1 MHNQGNRSVNAPRE
15 VARRGFLRGGVVGG
29 LAYAAWGLSGRVVA
43 DDSVVP
49 SVPSILRLAPTLEG
63 QSSPVITALAIDPS
77 GRYAVAAGDD
87 HAIRWFDLQAKVDPY
102 VDALMLESHEDWVQA
117 LEISKDGR
125 WLGSCGKDGLLQV
138 WRREDGPRA
147 GWKRVHVQRV
157 EHAFFAIKFIGEHSL
172 VAAGFSNALYRLDLD
187 QMQWSIDH
195 ESPCADIRAI
205 AISNDQR
212 ILAYGG
218 RDGAVRLLELDR
230 VPMVQDRKRDSVME
244 VQAHTNRIRA
254 IVFSG
259 DDTLIYS
266 VGEDRRMIGID
277 RKSES
282 IEYQLDVG
290 AGRLMAIERLSDER
304 YALSGSDNTIRVV
317 EPTRSSLQGR
327 ALQVS
332 QTTRESASLEA
343 RSGIVRKLA
352 GRCKLI
358 GHDGTIAVLRSHGNR
373 LYSGSFDTTIRTW
386 NISDALMQLDDEG
399 RFVHPVSARFENSG
413 AQERI
418 R

>member
-1 MHNQGNRSVNAPRE
+1 MHDEGNRSVNAPRT
-15 VARRGFLRGGVVGG
+15 VARRRFLRESLFGG
-29 LAYAAWGLSGRVVA
+29 LACAFWRSNGAIVAA
-43 DDSVVP
+43 DP
-49 SVPSILRLAPTLEG
+49 IVPSILRLAPAVEG

-87 HAIRWFDLQAKVDPY
+87 HAIRWFDLQGKADPY
-102 VDALMLESHEDWVQA
+102 VDAVLLEPHEDWVQS
-117 LEISKDGR
+117 LEISKDGG
-125 WLGSCGKDGLLQV
+125 WLGACGKDGLLQV
-138 WRREDGPRA
+138 WRREDVQRGS
-147 GWKRVHVQRV
+147 WKRVHAQHVD
-157 EHAFFAIKFIGEHSL
+157 HALFAIKFVGEHSL

-187 QMQWSIDH
+187 QMLWSIDH
-195 ESPCADIRAI
+195 ESACSDIRAI
-205 AISNDQR
+205 AVSNDQR
-212 ILAYGG
+212 ALAYGG
-218 RDGAVRLLELDR
+218 RDGAVRLLDLDR
-230 VPMVQDRKRDSVME
+230 VPMVQGRKRDVVME
-244 VQAHTNRIRA
+244 VQSHTNRIRA

-282 IEYQLDVG
+282 IEYQLEVG
-290 AGRLMAIERLSDER
+290 AGRLMAIERLGDER

-317 EPTRSSLQGR
+317 EPTRTSLQGR

-332 QTTRESASLEA
+332 QTTREADLVEA
-343 RSGIVRKLA
+343 RSALVRKLA

-373 LYSGSFDTTIRTW
+373 LYSGSFDTTIRAW
-386 NISDALMQLDDEG
+386 NISDALMQLDEEG